1 MKKMEYFKV
10 VLILPFNVIV
20 TIPLLIFLFTQSSFS
35 YDLVGVEQPFFYISI
50 FFLGIGLWLSSWS
63 VKTFYIKGGDGTP
76 GPWNPVTNL
85 VVAGPYRY
93 VRNPMILGVLFLLL
107 FESAFFTSLPF
118 FFWFLIFFVLNFIYF
133 KNVEEKEL
141 VKRFGYDYEEY
152 QKSVSMFLPKLSS
165 YDKNE

>member
-1 MKKMEYFKV
+1 MRKIEYFKV
-10 VLILPFNVIV
+10 VLILPFNVVV
-20 TIPLLIFLFTQSSFS
+20 TIPLLIFLFTRSSFS
-35 YDLVGVEQPFFYISI
+35 YDLVGFEQPFFYISI

-63 VKTFYIKGGDGTP
+63 VKTFYTKGGDGTP